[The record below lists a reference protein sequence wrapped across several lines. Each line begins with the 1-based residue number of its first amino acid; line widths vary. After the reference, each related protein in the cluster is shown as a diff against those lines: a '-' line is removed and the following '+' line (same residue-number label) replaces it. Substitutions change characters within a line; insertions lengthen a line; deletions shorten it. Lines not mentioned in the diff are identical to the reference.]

1 MESKQSI
8 IEDLF
13 YNKYE
18 ELGNQEH
25 ENDDEI
31 STMETKIKEILGV
44 DFINKYQDLVME
56 KLSDS
61 QKDVFKEG
69 FKCATALFMEASNK

>member
-61 QKDVFKEG
+61 QKDAFKEG